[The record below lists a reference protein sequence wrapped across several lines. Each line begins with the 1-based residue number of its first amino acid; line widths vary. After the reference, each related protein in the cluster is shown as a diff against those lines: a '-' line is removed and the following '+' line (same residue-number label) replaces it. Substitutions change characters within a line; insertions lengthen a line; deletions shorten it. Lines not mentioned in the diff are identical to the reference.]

1 MIGNKSMYNIV
12 AASDEVARNIAFEWM
27 PCKFDGAFGYCAP
40 FDSRKNTIVFM
51 RTDGKFRIYPKMFD
65 EKVSRRD
72 LKRVLKRL
80 YKYGIIRFEPI
91 FEDPFAEFGAPTDIV
106 NFDHDAPY
114 LEMGWQNLEKIP
126 K

>member
-1 MIGNKSMYNIV
+1 
-12 AASDEVARNIAFEWM
+12 
-27 PCKFDGAFGYCAP
+27 
-40 FDSRKNTIVFM
+40 M

-72 LKRVLKRL
+72 LKRVLTRL

-106 NFDHDAPY
+106 DFDHDAPY

>member
-1 MIGNKSMYNIV
+1 MIGNRSMYNIV

-40 FDSRKNTIVFM
+40 FDKRKNTIVFM

-65 EKVSRRD
+65 DKVSRHD
-72 LKRVLKRL
+72 LKKVLKRL

-91 FEDPFAEFGAPTDIV
+91 FEEPFGEFGAPIDIV

>member
-1 MIGNKSMYNIV
+1 
-12 AASDEVARNIAFEWM
+12 
-27 PCKFDGAFGYCAP
+27 
-40 FDSRKNTIVFM
+40 M

-72 LKRVLKRL
+72 LKKVLKRL
-80 YKYGIIRFEPI
+80 YKYGIIRFEPV